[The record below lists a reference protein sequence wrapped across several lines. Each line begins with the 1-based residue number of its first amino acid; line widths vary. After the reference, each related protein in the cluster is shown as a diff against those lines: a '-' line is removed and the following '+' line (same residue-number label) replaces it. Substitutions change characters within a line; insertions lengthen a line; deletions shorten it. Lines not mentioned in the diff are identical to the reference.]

1 MNLRLKKVALATT
14 AAIGFSLISAVPAH
28 AATNRALAQ
37 MPAPTATTATSNVGA
52 TASTTFKVTNGAAIV
67 TTAGT
72 DTVKVTVS
80 MTSPAGSSVTV
91 SNFDGL
97 GGGNIVTATGQLS
110 TRFSAIS
117 LTSSV
122 ATLTVGSADIA
133 ATTANII
140 GGTVQIKPD
149 VVGDYVVSLTALA
162 ADGTTAVGT
171 AVTYTVSAVSTSAT
185 VGSIYI
191 SKYSA
196 EAKWAA
202 RTASITS
209 DTTSS
214 TVTLVTGTASNF
226 ADADLGLGLWSLD
239 GGYIGVISAYSNATV
254 GAAGSITLTANAVTA
269 VTAATDGRVGTVAG
283 TKTASTVISASGI
296 NAITLTS
303 GKAAAILVRLSTAP
317 TNSTVAKTRLSLAGT
332 GTIATSA
339 AIGTASLTNSVI
351 PFTVPTMTPGTY
363 TFTVS
368 YSTDA
373 SFDAATSKQLDISLA
388 ITIVAASQ
396 LSTGGSTVYMD
407 AAGTAAGA
415 GNYTA
420 DDNAVARSGYKTS
433 GTDLA
438 SVEVTLKNGDGTAH
452 ALTPTVTASLS
463 GSGFVLVDTTATT
476 TTGISARS
484 SSAAASAGGLAYVH
498 IDADGTA
505 GVGTVTIS
513 VTDAIT
519 SVTTVLGTV
528 KVTSY
533 GDTTK
538 LEVTGNCTIGKIGGY
553 TTGAAN
559 AARTETGEVTNA
571 GCLTASTTTPAFTVK
586 TTDSAAGLV
595 NLRDAAGT
603 AIVPTVVSS
612 DLTVI
617 ASGTCVK
624 DDGSSTTYSTGAGTG
639 YYNCSFTTAAS
650 SASGKSATLTIRTPN
665 PADRTTYLST
675 TLAVTVGGATPGTET
690 LSFDKTSYAP
700 GEAMVITRTCKDV
713 AGNSCADGTAADKV
727 VFSKAVGGT
736 APGAS
741 FYVGGKKATSATAPS
756 VFAPA
761 LGGAFTAQMTSGN
774 AAGDTVKASSTVTEA
789 NAGLLTQIDAL
800 NAKIVALNALIAKIM
815 KKLGV
820 K

>member
-1 MNLRLKKVALATT
+1 
-14 AAIGFSLISAVPAH
+14 
-28 AATNRALAQ
+28 
-37 MPAPTATTATSNVGA
+37 VG
-52 TASTTFKVTNGAAIV
+52 
-67 TTAGT
+67 
-72 DTVKVTVS
+72 
-80 MTSPAGSSVTV
+80 
-91 SNFDGL
+91 
-97 GGGNIVTATGQLS
+97 
-110 TRFSAIS
+110 
-117 LTSSV
+117 
-122 ATLTVGSADIA
+122 
-133 ATTANII
+133 
-140 GGTVQIKPD
+140 
-149 VVGDYVVSLTALA
+149 
-162 ADGTTAVGT
+162 
-171 AVTYTVSAVSTSAT
+171 
-185 VGSIYI
+185 
-191 SKYSA
+191 
-196 EAKWAA
+196 
-202 RTASITS
+202 
-209 DTTSS
+209 
-214 TVTLVTGTASNF
+214 
-226 ADADLGLGLWSLD
+226 
-239 GGYIGVISAYSNATV
+239 
-254 GAAGSITLTANAVTA
+254 
-269 VTAATDGRVGTVAG
+269 
-283 TKTASTVISASGI
+283 
-296 NAITLTS
+296 
-303 GKAAAILVRLSTAP
+303 LSTAP
-317 TNSTVAKTRLSLAGT
+317 TNSTVAKTRLSLAGS
-332 GTIATSA
+332 GTIATST
-339 AIGTASLTNSVI
+339 AIGTATLTNSVI

-368 YSTDA
+368 LSGSGEFRGASTD
-373 SFDAATSKQLDISLA
+373 QLDINLA

-407 AAGTAAGA
+407 AAGTAAGS

-452 ALTPTVTASLS
+452 ALQPTVTASLS

-476 TTGISARS
+476 TSGISARS
-484 SSAAASAGGLAYVH
+484 SSAAASSSGLAYVH

-553 TTGAAN
+553 TTGAAST
-559 AARTETGEVTNA
+559 ARTETGEVTNA
-571 GCLTASTTTPAFTVK
+571 GCLTTSTTTPAFTVK
-586 TTDSAAGLV
+586 TTDSAGGLV

-639 YYNCSFTTAAS
+639 YYNCSFTTASS

-665 PADRTTYLST
+665 PADRTTFLTT

-690 LSFDKTSYAP
+690 LAFDKTSYAP

-713 AGNSCADGTAADKV
+713 AGNPCADGTAADKV

-736 APGAS
+736 APVAS

-774 AAGDTVKASSTVTEA
+774 AAGDTVKASSSVTDA

>member
-1 MNLRLKKVALATT
+1 VKTISLKKV
-14 AAIGFSLISAVPAH
+14 SAVAVASLGFGLLSVVPAQ
-28 AATNRALAQ
+28 AA
-37 MPAPTATTATSNVGA
+37 G
-52 TASTTFKVTNGAAIV
+52 I
-67 TTAGT
+67 
-72 DTVKVTVS
+72 
-80 MTSPAGSSVTV
+80 
-91 SNFDGL
+91 
-97 GGGNIVTATGQLS
+97 
-110 TRFSAIS
+110 
-117 LTSSV
+117 
-122 ATLTVGSADIA
+122 
-133 ATTANII
+133 
-140 GGTVQIKPD
+140 
-149 VVGDYVVSLTALA
+149 
-162 ADGTTAVGT
+162 
-171 AVTYTVSAVSTSAT
+171 AT
-185 VGSIYI
+185 VESIYI

-196 EAKWAA
+196 EAKWAS
-202 RTASITS
+202 RTATITS
-209 DTTSS
+209 STSSS
-214 TVTLVTGTASNF
+214 TVTLTAASTSNF
-226 ADADLGLGLWSLD
+226 TAADLGLGLWSLD
-239 GGYIGVISAYSNATV
+239 GGYIGVISAYTNSDST
-254 GAAGSITLTANAVTA
+254 GGGTAGSITLTANAVTA
-269 VTAATDGRVGTVAG
+269 VTTATDGRVGTVAG
-283 TKTASTVISASGI
+283 TKTASTVINANGI

-303 GKAAAILVRLSTAP
+303 GKAAALLVRLSTAEG
-317 TNSTVAKTRLSLAGT
+317 TSTTAKTRLSLAGT
-332 GTIATSA
+332 GTIATST

-368 YSTDA
+368 YSSDA
-373 SFDAATSKQLDISLA
+373 SFDAATSKQLDLSLA

-407 AAGTAAGA
+407 AAGTASGA

-553 TTGAAN
+553 TTGAAS

-571 GCLTASTTTPAFTVK
+571 GCLTTSTTTPAFTVK

-639 YYNCSFTTAAS
+639 YYNCSFTTASS

-690 LSFDKTSYAP
+690 LAFDKTSYAP

-761 LGGAFTAQMTSGN
+761 LAGAFTAQMTSGN
-774 AAGDTVKASSTVTEA
+774 AAGDTVKASSTVTDA